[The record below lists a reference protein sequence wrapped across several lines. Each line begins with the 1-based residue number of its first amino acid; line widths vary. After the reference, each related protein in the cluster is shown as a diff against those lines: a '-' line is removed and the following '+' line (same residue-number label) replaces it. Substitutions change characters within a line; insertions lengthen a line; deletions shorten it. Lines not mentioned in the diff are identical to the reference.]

1 MLNARGIFITGTVMP
16 GVRMQPRSE
25 SYQDR
30 GFTVYYVPGLMNED
44 GTRADGMVEFIR
56 NALESMK
63 TEN

>member
-1 MLNARGIFITGTVMP
+1 MP
-16 GVRMQPRSE
+16 GVRMQPRAE
-25 SYQDR
+25 KYEDR

-44 GTRADGMVEFIR
+44 GSRADGMIEFIR